1 MKIKEHHSWDLSYN
15 QAIALQNKFAEE
27 VIKEDKFGSVEK
39 IAGVDVKY
47 VKETNEFICAVLIF
61 LYPSLKIIETKYYKS
76 IAKFPYI
83 PGLLSFREGPAVE
96 GCFAKIK
103 NVPDIVFFDG
113 HGYCHPRRFGLASH
127 LGVLL
132 DLPSIGCAKKKLCG
146 NFDESLL
153 GVEKGSYSEITDLD
167 ASGRYEVI
175 GAALR
180 TRDGVKPVFV
190 SSGYRISL
198 SSAIKCTLSVSRSRI
213 PEPTR
218 FAHNYLKSYI

>member
-1 MKIKEHHSWDLSYN
+1 MKIKKHHSWDLDY
-15 QAIALQNKFAEE
+15 QDAVELQKNLAAK
-27 VIKEDKFGSVEK
+27 VIRNDRFGHVK
-39 IAGVDVKY
+39 QIAGVDVKY
-47 VKETNEFICAVLIF
+47 VKRTEEFVCAVVIF
-61 LYPSLKIIETKYYKS
+61 LYPSLKIIETKYHRS
-76 IAKFPYI
+76 IVQFPYI

-96 GCFAKIK
+96 GCFIKIK

-153 GVEKGSYSEITDLD
+153 GVEKGSYSEITDVD
-167 ASGRYEVI
+167 KSGRYGVI

-180 TRDGVKPVFV
+180 TRDGAKPVFV

-198 SSAIKCTLSVSRSRI
+198 DSAIKYTLSVSRYRI

-218 FAHNYLKSYI
+218 LAHNYLKSYI

>member
-1 MKIKEHHSWDLSYN
+1 MKIKKHHSWDLDY
-15 QAIALQNKFAEE
+15 QDAVKLQKNLSEK
-27 VIKEDKFGSVEK
+27 VIKNDRFGHIGK

-47 VKETNEFICAVLIF
+47 SKETKEVVSAAIIF
-61 LYPSLKIIETKYYKS
+61 LYPSLKIIETRYYKS
-76 IAKFPYI
+76 IVKFPYI

-113 HGYCHPRRFGLASH
+113 HGYCHPRKFGLASH
-127 LGVLL
+127 LGMLL

-167 ASGRYEVI
+167 ESGRYEAI

-198 SSAIKCTLSVSRSRI
+198 SSAIKYTL
-213 PEPTR
+213 
-218 FAHNYLKSYI
+218 